1 MKFIDNTGLEINFN
15 PAAKL
20 EVLISDNFFGTRWVE
35 TSAEMFRSWNGERKV
50 NGVSFTE
57 PVYKFL
63 SNETVLTVKENANDY
78 SRI

>member
-20 EVLISDNFFGTRWVE
+20 EVLISDNFFGTRWTE
-35 TSAEMFRSWNGERKV
+35 TSAEMFRSWSGDRRI
-50 NGVSFTE
+50 NGVAFNE

-63 SNETVLTVKENANDY
+63 SNETVEVVKETVIA
-78 SRI
+78 

>member
-20 EVLISDNFFGTRWVE
+20 EVLISDNFFGTRWTE
-35 TSAEMFRSWNGERKV
+35 TSSEMFRSWSGDRRI
-50 NGVSFTE
+50 NGVTFNE

-63 SNETVLTVKENANDY
+63 SNETVEVVKEAV
-78 SRI
+78 IA

>member
-20 EVLISDNFFGTRWVE
+20 EVLISDNFFGTRWTE
-35 TSAEMFRSWNGERKV
+35 TSSEMFRSWSGDRRI
-50 NGVSFTE
+50 NGVTFNE

-63 SNETVLTVKENANDY
+63 SNETVEIVKETVIA
-78 SRI
+78 

>member
-20 EVLISDNFFGTRWVE
+20 EVLISDNFFGTRWTE
-35 TSAEMFRSWNGERKV
+35 TSSEMFRSWSGDRRI
-50 NGVSFTE
+50 NGVTFNE

-63 SNETVLTVKENANDY
+63 SNETVEVVKETVIA
-78 SRI
+78 

>member
-20 EVLISDNFFGTRWVE
+20 EVLISDNFFGTRWAE
-35 TSAEMFRSWNGERKV
+35 TSSEMFRSWSGDRRI
-50 NGVSFTE
+50 NGVAFNE

-63 SNETVLTVKENANDY
+63 SNETVEVVKETVIA
-78 SRI
+78 

>member
-20 EVLISDNFFGTRWVE
+20 EVLISDNFFGIRWTE
-35 TSAEMFRSWNGERKV
+35 TSSEMFRSWSGDRRI
-50 NGVSFTE
+50 NGVTFNE

-63 SNETVLTVKENANDY
+63 SNETVEVVKETVIA
-78 SRI
+78 